1 MKKKGICLIISGGE
15 FAKLSPEYLKA
26 DYVIACDKG
35 LDHADKYGIRPDI
48 VIGDYDSVSPENLD
62 KIKNGEVK
70 SIRYPKEKDD
80 TDTMIAMKH
89 ALSLGFTE
97 IRMVCVFGKR
107 MDHAIANIQTAH
119 FGAAGGAVVRMYDEK
134 TEVIVFSGG
143 SSDGVV
149 KVPGKKGD
157 AISVFSLSDV
167 SRGVTIKGTRYE
179 LEGGDLNNSF
189 PLGQSNE
196 YAGDCAEVS
205 VAQGTLMIAKCDT
218 LAQS

>member
-1 MKKKGICLIISGGE
+1 MKTCLIISGGE

-35 LDHADKYGIRPDI
+35 LDHAGKYGIEPDI

-89 ALSLGFTE
+89 ALSLGFKE

-119 FGAAGGAVVRMYDEK
+119 YGAEKGARVYMYDEK
-134 TEVIVFSGG
+134 TEVIVFS
-143 SSDGVV
+143 SGVLNIT
-149 KVPGKKGD
+149 KREGRNL
-157 AISVFSLSDV
+157 SVFSLTDFC
-167 SRGVTIKGTRYE
+167 RGVTVKGTRYE
-179 LEGGDLNNSF
+179 LEGGDLTNSF

-196 YAGDCAEVS
+196 FVEDH
-205 VAQGTLMIAKCDT
+205 AKISLETGVIMVVVC
-218 LAQS
+218 

>member
-1 MKKKGICLIISGGE
+1 MKKKGICLIISGGR
-15 FAKLSPEYLKA
+15 FANLSPEVLKA

-48 VIGDYDSVSPENLD
+48 VIGDYDSVSPENLVRIESGD
-62 KIKNGEVK
+62 LK
-70 SIRYPKEKDD
+70 SVRYPKEKDD
-80 TDTMIAMKH
+80 TDTMIAMRH

-149 KVPGKKGD
+149 KVPGKEGD

-196 YAGDCAEVS
+196 FALDCAEVS
-205 VAQGTLMIAKCDT
+205 VAEGTLMIVKCDT